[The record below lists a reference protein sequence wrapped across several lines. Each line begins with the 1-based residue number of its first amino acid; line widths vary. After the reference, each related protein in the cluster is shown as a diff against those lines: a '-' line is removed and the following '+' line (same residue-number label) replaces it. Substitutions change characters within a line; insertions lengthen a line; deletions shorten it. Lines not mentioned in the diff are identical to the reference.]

1 MLPSNTKASLKLGSL
16 PGGSDWRVGGCCYLL
31 STWLR
36 PNMMMVTITWSSPF
50 CSPSSM
56 NAFLTVK
63 MIAKHSENGMVFT
76 TVDDGCRIS
85 FAIDTIIRYSHKISN
100 TLCLKALRYN
110 FTMHMDGCSPMLLDI
125 HNYNL

>member
-1 MLPSNTKASLKLGSL
+1 MEFTILQPFFY
-16 PGGSDWRVGGCCYLL
+16 DCLL
-31 STWLR
+31 DR
-36 PNMMMVTITWSSPF
+36 KDDV
-50 CSPSSM
+50 
-56 NAFLTVK
+56 
-63 MIAKHSENGMVFT
+63 IAKHSENGMVFT